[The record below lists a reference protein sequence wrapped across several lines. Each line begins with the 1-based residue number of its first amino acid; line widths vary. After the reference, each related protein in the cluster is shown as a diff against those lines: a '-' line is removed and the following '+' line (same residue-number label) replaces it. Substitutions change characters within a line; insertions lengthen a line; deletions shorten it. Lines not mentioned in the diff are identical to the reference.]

1 MVNVKPI
8 RTEAD
13 YREALARVYELM
25 TNLSPPEG
33 QIEDLDHPSR
43 IELDV
48 LAPMVLEYED
58 EHYPIDPPTDP
69 IGSIEFCMDQQNLTL
84 EDLAPYFGS
93 IEKARKIMARKE
105 DITMPIARAL
115 HKHLGISAETLLHP
129 VVHEFDG
136 GSDSPPKA

>member
-13 YREALARVYELM
+13 YKEALARVYELM
-25 TNLSPPEG
+25 TDLSPREG

-69 IGSIEFCMDQQNLTL
+69 IASIEFCMDQQNLTL
-84 EDLAPYFGS
+84 EDLAPYFGN
-93 IEKARKIMARKE
+93 IEKARKVMARKE
-105 DITMPIARAL
+105 DITMPMARAL
-115 HKHLGISAETLLHP
+115 HKHLGISAETLLQP
-129 VVHEFDG
+129 VIQEFDEG
-136 GSDSPPKA
+136 AM

>member
-1 MVNVKPI
+1 MVKVSLI

-13 YREALARVYELM
+13 YKQALARVYELM
-25 TNLSPPEG
+25 TDLSPHDG

-69 IGSIEFCMDQQNLTL
+69 IASIEFCMDQQNLTL
-84 EDLAPYFGS
+84 
-93 IEKARKIMARKE
+93 
-105 DITMPIARAL
+105 AL
-115 HKHLGISAETLLHP
+115 HKHLGISAETLLQP
-129 VVHEFDG
+129 VISEFDVKPDL
-136 GSDSPPKA
+136 S

>member
-13 YREALARVYELM
+13 YKEALARVYELM
-25 TNLSPPEG
+25 TDLSPPEG
-33 QIEDLDHPSR
+33 QIKDLDHPSR

-58 EHYPIDPPTDP
+58 AHYPIDPPTDP
-69 IGSIEFCMDQQNLTL
+69 IASIEFWMDQQNLTL
-84 EDLAPYFGS
+84 EDLAPYFGN
-93 IEKARKIMARKE
+93 IEKARKVMARKE

-115 HKHLGISAETLLHP
+115 HKHLGISAETLLQP
-129 VVHEFDG
+129 VIPEFDAKPDL
-136 GSDSPPKA
+136 S